1 MRLDNMRIKNRNK
14 KNRITK
20 KNKLNKSNKIRKSQ
34 SGGVPILSIIE
45 GNDEPSSPSPSAPSP
60 SAPSQ
65 SAPSPSAPRLSIIDN
80 DCEEQIQIC
89 KNQNEQLR
97 HYIDNVIAENNAV
110 KTELD
115 QLKFPESDK
124 PEIQAKRTG
133 HVPYIK
139 PKYMYAQI
147 DSIELDMS
155 NLDPRLEYVATLVR
169 KEPFFGANTTNFFYK
184 FHVTPPPDEIKFV
197 TRWRQ
202 NRQVEIPFPATLF
215 LRCQKDEKNNKLRI
229 HGIYVITQETEV
241 KKKNMPREA
250 ELIGIVKLDKKKDF
264 YERDE
269 RDSKPVTRIDGVI
282 LHFDLKIMGHLT
294 NMVFPTP
301 NEDEVDNLARAIMD
315 EKKSNIDQQ
324 ISNYYLTRFHVH
336 DLRTQTAYNMLKN
349 ATMTSEDLE
358 KKKEISMSSPS
369 PPPSS
374 KFDISKV
381 VTNAAVGTSKLLA
394 KQLVA
399 GGKRRKNIKYKTKKM
414 KYKKNKKKNNRKTRV
429 KMD

>member
-1 MRLDNMRIKNRNK
+1 MSVSKPE
-14 KNRITK
+14 
-20 KNKLNKSNKIRKSQ
+20 
-34 SGGVPILSIIE
+34 PILYDE
-45 GNDEPSSPSPSAPSP
+45 HCKKQNDELRISLGNATTE
-60 SAPSQ
+60 
-65 SAPSPSAPRLSIIDN
+65 IN
-80 DCEEQIQIC
+80 
-89 KNQNEQLR
+89 QLR
-97 HYIDNVIAENNAV
+97 QYIDNVIAENNAV

-133 HVPYIK
+133 NVPYIK

-169 KEPFFGANTTNFFYK
+169 KEPFFGGTTKNFFYK

-250 ELIGIVKLDKKKDF
+250 ELIGIIKLDKKKDF

-301 NEDEVDNLARAIMD
+301 NEHEVDNLDRAIMD
-315 EKKSNIDQQ
+315 EKKSNIGQQ
-324 ISNYYLTRFHVH
+324 ISNYYLTRFHIH
-336 DLRTQTAYNMLKN
+336 DLRKQTAYNILKN

-358 KKKEISMSSPS
+358 KKDVSTTPPPPS
-369 PPPSS
+369 NTPSS
-374 KFDISKV
+374 KFDISKGLA
-381 VTNAAVGTSKLLA
+381 NAAVGASKFLA
-394 KQLVA
+394 GKLVS

-414 KYKKNKKKNNRKTRV
+414 KYKKYKNRKTRV
-429 KMD
+429 KME

>member
-1 MRLDNMRIKNRNK
+1 MSVSVSQPILDNLNIVNDQNNKSAPQLDNMSVSKPE
-14 KNRITK
+14 
-20 KNKLNKSNKIRKSQ
+20 
-34 SGGVPILSIIE
+34 PILYDESCKKQ
-45 GNDEPSSPSPSAPSP
+45 NDELRISLGNASAE
-60 SAPSQ
+60 
-65 SAPSPSAPRLSIIDN
+65 I
-80 DCEEQIQIC
+80 
-89 KNQNEQLR
+89 NQLKQ
-97 HYIDNVIAENNAV
+97 YIDNVVAENYAV
-110 KTELD
+110 TTELD

-124 PEIQAKRTG
+124 PEIQAKRAG
-133 HVPYIK
+133 NVPYIK

-147 DSIELDMS
+147 DSLELDMS

-169 KEPFFGANTTNFFYK
+169 KEPFFGGNTKNFFYK

-229 HGIYVITQETEV
+229 HGIYVITQETGV

-250 ELIGIVKLDKKKDF
+250 ELIGIIKLDKKKDF

-269 RDSKPVTRIDGVI
+269 RDNKPVTRIDGEN

-301 NEDEVDNLARAIMD
+301 NEHEVDNLDRAIMD
-315 EKKSNIDQQ
+315 EQKSNIGQQ

-336 DLRTQTAYNMLKN
+336 DFRAQTAYNILKN

-358 KKKEISMSSPS
+358 KKDVSTTPS
-369 PPPSS
+369 PPSNTPSS
-374 KFDISKV
+374 KIDISKGV
-381 VTNAAVGTSKLLA
+381 ANAAIATTRFIAKSLVGS
-394 KQLVA
+394 
-399 GGKRRKNIKYKTKKM
+399 GKRRRNVKYKTKKM
-414 KYKKNKKKNNRKTRV
+414 KYKKNKKNKNRKTRV
-429 KMD
+429 KME

>member
-1 MRLDNMRIKNRNK
+1 
-14 KNRITK
+14 
-20 KNKLNKSNKIRKSQ
+20 
-34 SGGVPILSIIE
+34 
-45 GNDEPSSPSPSAPSP
+45 
-60 SAPSQ
+60 
-65 SAPSPSAPRLSIIDN
+65 
-80 DCEEQIQIC
+80 
-89 KNQNEQLR
+89 
-97 HYIDNVIAENNAV
+97 
-110 KTELD
+110 
-115 QLKFPESDK
+115 
-124 PEIQAKRTG
+124 
-133 HVPYIK
+133 
-139 PKYMYAQI
+139 MYAQI
-147 DSIELDMS
+147 DSIELDTS

-169 KEPFFGANTTNFFYK
+169 KEPFFGENTTNFFYK

-250 ELIGIVKLDKKKDF
+250 ELIGIIKLDKKKDF
-264 YERDE
+264 FERDK

-301 NEDEVDNLARAIMD
+301 NEHEVDNLDRAIID
-315 EKKSNIDQQ
+315 EKKSNIGQQ

-336 DLRTQTAYNMLKN
+336 DVRTQTAYNILKN

-358 KKKEISMSSPS
+358 KKEENSSKS
-369 PPPSS
+369 PPSS
-374 KFDISKV
+374 NTPTPDFSKYAS
-381 VTNAAVGTSKLLA
+381 NAAIATTRFISQSLVG
-394 KQLVA
+394 

-414 KYKKNKKKNNRKTRV
+414 KYKKYKKYKNRKTRV
-429 KMD
+429 KME

>member
-1 MRLDNMRIKNRNK
+1 MSVSVSQPILDNLNIVNDQNNKSAPQLDNMSVSKPE
-14 KNRITK
+14 
-20 KNKLNKSNKIRKSQ
+20 
-34 SGGVPILSIIE
+34 PILYDESCKKQ
-45 GNDEPSSPSPSAPSP
+45 NDELRISLGNASTE
-60 SAPSQ
+60 
-65 SAPSPSAPRLSIIDN
+65 I
-80 DCEEQIQIC
+80 
-89 KNQNEQLR
+89 NQLKQ
-97 HYIDNVIAENNAV
+97 YIDNVVAENYAV
-110 KTELD
+110 TTELD

-124 PEIQAKRTG
+124 PEIQAKRAG
-133 HVPYIK
+133 NVPYIK

-147 DSIELDMS
+147 DSLELDMS

-169 KEPFFGANTTNFFYK
+169 KEPFFGGNTKNFFYK

-229 HGIYVITQETEV
+229 HGIYVITQETGV

-250 ELIGIVKLDKKKDF
+250 ELIGIIKLDKKKDF

-269 RDSKPVTRIDGVI
+269 RDNKPVTRIDGEI

-301 NEDEVDNLARAIMD
+301 NEHEVDNLDRAIMD
-315 EKKSNIDQQ
+315 EQKSNIGQQ

-336 DLRTQTAYNMLKN
+336 EFRAQTAYNILKN

-358 KKKEISMSSPS
+358 KKDVSTTPS
-369 PPPSS
+369 PPSNTPSS
-374 KFDISKV
+374 KIDISKGV
-381 VTNAAVGTSKLLA
+381 ANAAIATTRFIAKSLVGS
-394 KQLVA
+394 
-399 GGKRRKNIKYKTKKM
+399 GKRRRNIKYKTKKM

-429 KMD
+429 KIE

>member
-1 MRLDNMRIKNRNK
+1 MSVSKPE
-14 KNRITK
+14 
-20 KNKLNKSNKIRKSQ
+20 
-34 SGGVPILSIIE
+34 PILYDE
-45 GNDEPSSPSPSAPSP
+45 HCKKQNDELRISLGNASTE
-60 SAPSQ
+60 
-65 SAPSPSAPRLSIIDN
+65 IN
-80 DCEEQIQIC
+80 
-89 KNQNEQLR
+89 QLR
-97 HYIDNVIAENNAV
+97 QYIDNVIAENNAV

-124 PEIQAKRTG
+124 PEIQSKRAG
-133 HVPYIK
+133 NVPYIK

-169 KEPFFGANTTNFFYK
+169 KEPFFGGTTKNFFYK

-197 TRWRQ
+197 TKWRQ

-250 ELIGIVKLDKKKDF
+250 ELIGIIKLDKKKDF

-269 RDSKPVTRIDGVI
+269 RDTKPVTRIDGEI

-301 NEDEVDNLARAIMD
+301 NELEVDKLDRAIMD
-315 EKKSNIDQQ
+315 EKKSNIGQQ
-324 ISNYYLTRFHVH
+324 ISNYYLTRFHIH
-336 DLRTQTAYNMLKN
+336 DLRKQTAYNILKN

-358 KKKEISMSSPS
+358 KKDVSTTPS
-369 PPPSS
+369 PPSNTPSS
-374 KFDISKV
+374 KFDISKGV
-381 VTNAAVGTSKLLA
+381 ANAAVGASKFLA
-394 KQLVA
+394 KQFMS